1 LAAAVTVAVP
11 VLTDVTKPE
20 EEIVAVL
27 VGVILQETEGFVAVL
42 PSLLVA
48 NTDICTVLSVLPV
61 SMVGDAGPIE
71 IEDMVGF
78 TKKPVHPT
86 VRAKIRSA
94 AKAPKRRSVCF
105 VDDIVI

>member
-1 LAAAVTVAVP
+1 
-11 VLTDVTKPE
+11 
-20 EEIVAVL
+20 
-27 VGVILQETEGFVAVL
+27 
-42 PSLLVA
+42 
-48 NTDICTVLSVLPV
+48 
-61 SMVGDAGPIE
+61 MVGDAGPIE

-94 AKAPKRRSVCF
+94 AKAPARRSVCF